1 MPPDPSPIEA
11 RAPSPASHRSIPEG
25 LTYDDVLLV
34 PGRSDIVPTSVN
46 TVTNITAR
54 LKLSVPLLSA
64 AMDTVTESPMA
75 IALARAGGIG
85 VIHRNLPISQQAG
98 EIDKVKRSQSG
109 MIVDPVTLPPDA
121 TLADANEV
129 MARYRISGVP
139 ITDSDGRLVGIVTN
153 RDMRFTHD
161 RARQVSD
168 LMTTENLIT
177 APVGTTLE
185 QAQLRLHKH
194 RIEKLPVVDSDGI
207 LQGLITVKDIAKR
220 QQFPD
225 AVYDNK
231 GRLVVAAAVG
241 TQDEAYE
248 RATELVDA
256 GVDVLVVDSAHGH
269 HSAVIDM
276 VRRIKNGLDIE
287 VIGGNVAT
295 SAGASALIQAGADAI
310 KVGIGP
316 SAICTTRIVAG
327 VGVPQLTAI
336 LDCSDPCNEHGIP
349 LIADGGIRYSG
360 DVAKAIAAGA
370 AAVMIGNIF
379 AGTDE
384 SPGEVVYRQGERFK
398 EYRGMGS
405 LGAMT
410 DRHQASRDRYGQQEV
425 ENAAK
430 LVAEG
435 VEAQTPYRGPTTGL
449 IEQLVGGL
457 RSAMGYVG
465 AHDIPSMQTLARF
478 VRTTTAGMDES
489 HVHDVVLVKEAPN
502 YQQRP
507 L

>member
-1 MPPDPSPIEA
+1 MPRDPDPVETS
-11 RAPSPASHRSIPEG
+11 APSISSPRSITEG

-34 PGRSDIVPTSVN
+34 PGRSDVVPTNVN
-46 TVTNITAR
+46 TGTQVTAR
-54 LKLSVPLLSA
+54 LNLSVPLISA
-64 AMDTVTESPMA
+64 AMDTVTEAPMA

-85 VIHRNLPISQQAG
+85 VIHRNLPIGQQVG

-109 MIVDPVTLPPDA
+109 MIVDPVTLPPNA

-161 RARQVSD
+161 RSGHVSD
-168 LMTTENLIT
+168 LMTTENLVT

-185 QAQLRLHKH
+185 QAQRRLHEH

-207 LQGLITVKDIAKR
+207 LRGLITVKDIAKR

-248 RATELVDA
+248 RATELVEA
-256 GVDVLVVDSAHGH
+256 GVDAVVVDSAHGH
-269 HSAVIDM
+269 HSAVINM
-276 VRRIKNGLDIE
+276 VQRIKNSLDIE
-287 VIGGNVAT
+287 VVAGNVAT
-295 SAGASALIQAGADAI
+295 AARASALIQAGADAI

-336 LDCSDPCNEHGIP
+336 LDCSDSCNEHGIP

-449 IEQLVGGL
+449 IEQLIGGL

-502 YQQRP
+502 YRQRP